1 MNWLTFT
8 ASIINSLAW
17 PTAIVVIICVMR
29 EPLSGL
35 LNKLTGLKAAGIEAQ
50 FGKEVAQAKDE
61 IRTGGVVSAS
71 PALAQNEK
79 ATLEQRF
86 RLLAEASPQG
96 AVIEAWAPFET
107 AALEATLALGMG
119 YIRGVLQAVDA
130 LVDAGMLT
138 KEEADIVFRFRK
150 LRNAVVHARTLDL
163 PEETVADYAIV
174 LAGIKSALNQRVAAR
189 TGRSISQ

>member
-1 MNWLTFT
+1 MGWLTFT

-17 PTAIVVIICVMR
+17 PIAIVAIICVMR

-35 LNKLTGLKAAGIEAQ
+35 LNKLTGLRAAGIEAQ

-61 IRTGGVVSAS
+61 IRAGAVSVS
-71 PALAQNEK
+71 LPLAQNEK

-86 RLLAEASPQG
+86 RHLAETSPRG

-107 AALEATLALGMG
+107 AALEAAEALGSSQ
-119 YIRGVLQAVDA
+119 RGVVQAIETLLDK
-130 LVDAGMLT
+130 GMLT
-138 KEEADIVFRFRK
+138 KEEADIVFKFRA

-163 PEETVADYAIV
+163 PKETVADYAIV
-174 LAGIKSALNQRVAAR
+174 LAGIKSALQQRVAA
-189 TGRSISQ
+189 TVQH